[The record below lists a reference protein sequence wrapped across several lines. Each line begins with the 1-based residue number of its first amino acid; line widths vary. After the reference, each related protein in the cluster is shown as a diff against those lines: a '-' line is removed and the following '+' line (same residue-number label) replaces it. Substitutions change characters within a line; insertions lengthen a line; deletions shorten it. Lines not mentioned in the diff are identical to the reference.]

1 MRRKYLWV
9 MVATVMLML
18 SLSGCAEETLAKRE
32 LIFTTGLSLAE
43 NEIFKIGSLTA
54 TVEEAKLLLA
64 NVKNQYE
71 EAFGEEIWNQE
82 IQGQSFKAYAK
93 EMVKNQLAQLKC
105 MVLYAE
111 KMEISLT
118 AEEKDCLL
126 QAAKLYYEDL
136 SSEEQQVLA
145 VSVEEIHL
153 LYQHLALAEKVYAD
167 LTQDVDEEISDA
179 EAKVIVVWHIFKARE
194 DGKEEAIKEELM
206 QLREQIV
213 AEGVDFAS
221 LAKEYSEDEKL
232 EYAFGRGELEQSFE
246 TAAFSLE
253 SGAVSGIVETS
264 EGYHIIKCISD
275 YDVEKTAQNK
285 EELLKKRK
293 QEAFDRE
300 YAQFTKDLTSEFHA
314 EAWAKVVFDDL
325 SVVDNK
331 NLYQLYEECWQG
343 EE

>member
-1 MRRKYLWV
+1 MI
-9 MVATVMLML
+9 VATVMLIL
-18 SLSGCAEETLAKRE
+18 SMCGCTEETLAKRE
-32 LIFTTGLSLAE
+32 LVFTTGLQE
-43 NEIFKIGSLTA
+43 NEIFKIGGLTA
-54 TVEEAKLLLA
+54 TVEEANLLLA

-118 AEEKDCLL
+118 TEESDCLL
-126 QAAKLYYEDL
+126 QAAKLYHENL
-136 SSEEQQVLA
+136 STEEQQALD

-167 LTQDVDEEISDA
+167 LTQNVDEEISDA
-179 EAKVIVVWHIFKARE
+179 EAKVIVVGHIFKARE
-194 DGKEEAIKEELM
+194 DGKEETIKEDLM
-206 QLREQIV
+206 ALREQIV
-213 AEGVDFAS
+213 TEGVDFAS
-221 LAKEYSEDEKL
+221 LAKEHSEDEKL

-246 TAAFSLE
+246 DAAFALE
-253 SGAVSGIVETS
+253 TGEVSGIVETRD
-264 EGYHIIKCISD
+264 GYHIIKCISD

-293 QEAFDRE
+293 QEAFDTE
-300 YAQFTKDLTSEFHA
+300 YAQFTRDLTSEFNA
-314 EAWAKVVFDDL
+314 AAWEKVVFDDL

>member
-1 MRRKYLWV
+1 MRRRHYLWV
-9 MVATVMLML
+9 LVTAVILIVGLGACSEQTL
-18 SLSGCAEETLAKRE
+18 SKEVV
-32 LIFTTGLSLAE
+32 FTTGLQE
-43 NEIFKIGSLTA
+43 NEIFKIGGLTA
-54 TVEEAKLLLA
+54 TVEEANLLLA

-82 IQGQSFKAYAK
+82 IQGQSFKVYAK

-118 AEEKDCLL
+118 AEENDCLL
-126 QAAKLYYEDL
+126 EAAKLYHENL
-136 SSEEQQVLA
+136 STEEQQALD

-179 EAKVIVVWHIFKARE
+179 EAKVIVVEHIFKARE
-194 DGKEEAIKEELM
+194 DGKEETIKAELM
-206 QLREQIV
+206 ALREQIV
-213 AEGVDFAS
+213 TEGVDFAS

-232 EYAFGRGELEQSFE
+232 EYAFGRGELEKSFE
-246 TAAFSLE
+246 DAAFALE
-253 SGAVSGIVETS
+253 TGEVSGIVETR

-285 EELLKKRK
+285 DELLKKRK

-300 YAQFTKDLTSEFHA
+300 YAQFTKDLTSEFNA
-314 EAWAKVVFDDL
+314 VAWGKVAFDDL

-331 NLYQLYEECWQG
+331 NLYELYEECWQV
-343 EE
+343 EK